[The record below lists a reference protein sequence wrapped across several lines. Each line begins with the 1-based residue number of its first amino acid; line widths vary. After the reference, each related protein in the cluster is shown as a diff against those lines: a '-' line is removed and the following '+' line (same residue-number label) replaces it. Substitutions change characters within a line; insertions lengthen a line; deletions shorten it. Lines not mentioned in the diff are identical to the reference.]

1 MAESSPS
8 SSSKTAAAE
17 EEAANDLLATQ
28 EILQGLKDGL
38 TRRRA
43 ATYQDKIPLTPKTRD
58 ELLQESFPM
67 IPTSS
72 SKDED
77 SDVKPDLTTEECIAL
92 RIGLRN
98 TIHSDVKRKMS
109 LLQEQLSEYH
119 TVLEDVIAYKSKCEE
134 LEQDKQDLARIC
146 RETCK
151 VRDDRIEL
159 LEKEVRQLQRLNE
172 EQQQQL
178 RLLPCI
184 CSVISSRNDSSTSHD
199 ERSAQG
205 GQPGPQAYP
214 DFNHQQHLYH
224 RTQSGMLTMV
234 NNSYHS
240 SYHQPFTTMEP
251 SRRVSLTPPAA
262 AVMATTNSH
271 DNNNMAIDPNCT
283 TRFDIAA
290 IQPLPF
296 QRRRLPPSSSHH
308 DDYSSRYYG
317 CNKKSRPS

>member
-28 EILQGLKDGL
+28 EILQGLKDGI
-38 TRRRA
+38 TRRA
-43 ATYQDKIPLTPKTRD
+43 AAHQDKVPLTPKTRD

-72 SKDED
+72 SSKDED
-77 SDVKPDLTTEECIAL
+77 GDVKPDLTTEECIAV

-98 TIHSDVKRKMS
+98 IIHSDVKRKMS

-119 TVLEDVIAYKSKCEE
+119 TILEDVIAYKSKCEE
-134 LEQDKQDLARIC
+134 LEQDKQELTRIC
-146 RETCK
+146 RETCN
-151 VRDDRIEL
+151 VRDNRIEL
-159 LEKEVRQLQRLNE
+159 LEKEVGRLRRLNE

-178 RLLPCI
+178 SLLPRI

-205 GQPGPQAYP
+205 GQAGPQAYP
-214 DFNHQQHLYH
+214 YFNPQQHLYH
-224 RTQSGMLTMV
+224 RTESGMLMMV
-234 NNSYHS
+234 NNSNHS
-240 SYHQPFTTMEP
+240 SYHQPFTIMEP

-262 AVMATTNSH
+262 ALMATTNSH
-271 DNNNMAIDPNCT
+271 DNNNMANPNCT
-283 TRFDIAA
+283 TGFDIAA

-317 CNKKSRPS
+317 CNKKSRLS